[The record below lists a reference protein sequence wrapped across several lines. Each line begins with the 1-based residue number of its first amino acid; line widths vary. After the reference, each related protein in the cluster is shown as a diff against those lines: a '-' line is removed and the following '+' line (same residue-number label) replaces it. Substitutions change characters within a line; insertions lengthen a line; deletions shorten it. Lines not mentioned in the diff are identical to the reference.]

1 MREQRVRSHSLPK
14 CRPAYN
20 PAYSDGHYVV
30 CLNAMQLIICHG
42 RKKWLGNLAVGNS
55 VQMETVKP
63 GKAKYGF

>member
-20 PAYSDGHYVV
+20 PEYSDGQHAV
-30 CLNAMQLIICHG
+30 CLNAMQLIICHR
-42 RKKWLGNLAVGNS
+42 RKKRLSNLAVGNS
-55 VQMETVKP
+55 LQMEIIKP